1 MDMLGTW
8 DGRCGHSKPWPGR
21 SGSSFLGATWP
32 MLYSGIWWCMLLGA
46 QQSRAFGTTRDT
58 FRTAHV
64 CIGICWTSTSWN
76 TRIQAAIL
84 SNIYIYSYIYIY
96 IHTHVFGMIA
106 VHYGK
111 SCQPTSRKGRHFGF
125 EDCSH
130 VIDSCQVPHL
140 VQCQPM
146 LSRVE
151 HSCRSCNSSTSQKQ
165 PLSVTVTVYV
175 ICLFPFIYLSQILW
189 IAVLVMCMYM

>member
-8 DGRCGHSKPWPGR
+8 DGRCGHSKLWPGR

-84 SNIYIYSYIYIY
+84 SNIYIVTYIYIY
-96 IHTHVFGMIA
+96 IHMYLG
-106 VHYGK
+106 
-111 SCQPTSRKGRHFGF
+111 
-125 EDCSH
+125 
-130 VIDSCQVPHL
+130 
-140 VQCQPM
+140 
-146 LSRVE
+146 
-151 HSCRSCNSSTSQKQ
+151 
-165 PLSVTVTVYV
+165 
-175 ICLFPFIYLSQILW
+175 LSQSIMENPVNQPVERDDISVLKTAHMSLTVVRYR
-189 IAVLVMCMYM
+189 ISYSANPCSAV